1 MLQNWFHELIIY
13 FQGIKEL
20 QIRVGGKSPS
30 KSIENVC
37 CMVSPLATREE
48 WRMTSLRLEIWA
60 IQEKNRNPMR
70 FDGKGIVTDSVLK
83 ILRARDQGWSHLLLA
98 QQRET
103 SLHRE

>member
-48 WRMTSLRLEIWA
+48 MEDDFPPLGNLGHSREK
-60 IQEKNRNPMR
+60 QESYE
-70 FDGKGIVTDSVLK
+70 V
-83 ILRARDQGWSHLLLA
+83 
-98 QQRET
+98 
-103 SLHRE
+103 